1 MKLLLDTAIFI
12 WLITNSTRLREEIYG
27 IIQDPRNEVYL
38 SIASLWE
45 AVIKDQLGKLP
56 LPRPAHLYIPEE
68 RRLHQIASLDISEA
82 AIARLAELPN
92 HHKDPFD
99 SIIVCQ
105 ALEHGMTIVTSDLL
119 IRKYPVRC
127 LG

>member
-27 IIQDPRNEVYL
+27 MIQDPGNEVFL

-68 RRLHQIASLDISEA
+68 RRLHQIGSLDISEA
-82 AIARLAELPN
+82 AIARIAELPN

-99 SIIVCQ
+99 RIIVCQ
-105 ALEHGMTIVTSDLL
+105 ALEHDMTIVTNDPL

>member
-27 IIQDPRNEVYL
+27 MIQDPGNEVFL

-68 RRLHQIASLDISEA
+68 RRLHQIGSLDISEA
-82 AIARLAELPN
+82 AIARIAELPN

-99 SIIVCQ
+99 RIIVCQ
-105 ALEHGMTIVTSDLL
+105 ALEHDMTIVTNDPL
-119 IRKYPVRC
+119 IRKCPVRC